1 MANTSFNFNI
11 DPYYDDFESSGG
23 AREQNYMRILFRPG
37 KAVQAREL
45 TQIQS
50 ILQNQ
55 IKSFG
60 DHIFKDGSPVQG
72 GHLTLDANAKSVK
85 LLPQYNNIDIDLTDF
100 NGNLIKD
107 TGTANVKAVVV
118 AVDDSQVNPTLV
130 VKYLTANE
138 FTTSQN
144 LQVANTTIN
153 ATTTASDASA
163 SASTVSINE
172 GIFYVDGYFVY
183 VAAQT
188 IVLDPYNRTPS
199 YKVGLQIVDGIVNES
214 TDSSLLD
221 PAQESF
227 NFQAPGAT
235 RYQFDLELTKRTL
248 TSTDDSKFFELL
260 RVENG
265 IITKQIEYPVY
276 SEIEKTLARRTYDE
290 SGDYTVK
297 PFRVTVSENQSTA
310 NTFKV
315 NVEPGKA
322 YVKGYEFETF
332 GTISLVNDKANTS
345 ATTKDYSFSLDYGSY
360 VITSNVYSGGA
371 NGFFDIASYESVDLH
386 TVPVAS
392 INTKSSAVY
401 SNTKIGTARV
411 RNIDLA
417 SGTDYYAYLVDINTA
432 PKNITVTTV
441 TANAQSVNLGSTF
454 SALDDAY
461 KGVNLRTVSGTGTD
475 SYTRTITSYNGTT
488 KIAVV
493 DIPFATAL
501 DTSSPSIVSLVYNI
515 KDCDSIVRAPTVFT
529 SNMYVGQDATT
540 PFLPSM
546 DIAYNGKSV
555 DGKAVLFDGNR
566 GGVVYPL
573 PETYVT
579 ASAFSDI
586 TYYKKKVFTSTSAVP
601 SGSNVTFTLAATGNE
616 KFFFGNGDLSSTTAK
631 ANFIVVNRFDGKTMD
646 LGATPNLVSQ
656 VSDTSLTIRIKGT
669 YASAQT
675 ADIIATLQVLDAGSS
690 GKTLKGNT
698 SNATLI
704 VSDTYTTGAAVL
716 STSSGVYINKTK
728 DAQVWFKSPSY
739 IQKTPGVPQSLYV
752 TDVIRL
758 IKAFDSGNI
767 SWAPNSTNQIDIT
780 ERYVLDGGQRDNYY
794 DFATVTLRNG
804 YAAPTG
810 QTVFLLQCFEH
821 SGSTYF
827 NSASYSPY
835 YTTNQIP
842 NYATKNGVISL
853 RDAVDF
859 RPTRANSIT
868 TDPTT
873 FALSTRDIPSPDF
886 FFQATYNYYV
896 PRIDKLVLTRD
907 KEFKIV
913 KGVASIAPVMPPNS
927 DDGMTLYNLYIP
939 PYTAN
944 VAEIGIEYVENK
956 RYTMRDIGAL
966 EKRVENIEYY
976 TSLNVLEL
984 QARNET
990 ILYEDNVLE
999 KEKYGIVTDDFT
1011 DFTVADGTSADLVC
1025 NISKARLGPYR
1036 AQKPFKLDYQSVSG
1050 SISINDRTISLAY
1063 SQEACITQNTATK
1076 AITVQPYEF
1085 AQFYGSMKL
1094 FPETDYWYSTQ
1105 LVPEVLTASTQISPH
1120 LERPPSPPEPTPA
1133 PEINPSANLVSAP
1146 VTVGLPN
1153 FWQNQI
1159 NPVDGFGTIDIN
1171 SNWFGAGLATPWIAP
1186 SVSNFDITFGS
1197 NIPGISGVSGGLSG
1211 INRLTGGTVAQV

>member
-1 MANTSFNFNI
+1 MANTSFNFDI
-11 DPYYDDFESSGG
+11 DPYYDDFASSGG
-23 AREQNYMRILFRPG
+23 AKDQNYMRILFRPG

-72 GHLTLDANAKSVK
+72 GHLTLDTNAKSVK
-85 LLPQYNNIDIDLTDF
+85 LLPQYNNVDIDLANFD
-100 NGNLIKD
+100 GLLVKD
-107 TGTANVKAVVV
+107 TGTSNIKAVVV
-118 AVDDSQVNPTLV
+118 TTDASQVNPTLV
-130 VKYLTANE
+130 LKYLSATE
-138 FTTSQN
+138 FTESVTV
-144 LQVANTTIN
+144 QVANTSVY
-153 ATTTASDASA
+153 ATTIASSA
-163 SASTVSINE
+163 AANASTVSINE

-183 VAAQT
+183 VAPQT
-188 IVLDPYNRTPS
+188 IVLDPYSRTPS
-199 YKVGLQIVDGIVNES
+199 YKVGLQIVDGIVDES
-214 TDSSLLD
+214 GDSSLLD

-227 NFQAPGAT
+227 NYQAPGAT
-235 RYQFDLELTKRTL
+235 RYQFNLELTKRTL
-248 TSTDDSKFFELL
+248 SSTDDSKFFELL

-265 IITKQIEYPVY
+265 IITKQIDYPVY

-297 PFRVTVSENQSTA
+297 PFRLTVSENQSTA

-315 NVEPGKA
+315 NIEPGKA

-332 GTISLVNDKANTS
+332 GTISLVNEKANTTAVS
-345 ATTKDYSFSLDYGSY
+345 KDYSFSLDYGSY
-360 VITSNVYSGGA
+360 MVTANLYSGGA

-386 TVPVAS
+386 TVPTAN

-401 SNTKIGTARV
+401 SNTKIGTAKV
-411 RNIDLA
+411 RNVDLA
-417 SGTDYYAYLVDINTA
+417 SGTDYYTYLVDINTA
-432 PKNITVTTV
+432 PKLVTNDTTV
-441 TANAQSVNLGSTF
+441 AIPNTSTINLGSTF
-454 SALDDAY
+454 STHPDAY
-461 KGVNLRTVSGTGTD
+461 KGVNLRMVSGTGVD
-475 SYTRTITSYNGTT
+475 SYNRTIISYNGAT
-488 KIAVV
+488 KLAVV
-493 DIPFATAL
+493 DVPFPAVLDAT
-501 DTSSPSIVSLVYNI
+501 SNVSLVYNI
-515 KDCDSIVRAPTVFT
+515 KDCDSIVRAPTVYT
-529 SNMYVGQDATT
+529 SNMYVAQDATT
-540 PFLPSM
+540 PFLPCM

-566 GGVVYPL
+566 GGVIYPL
-573 PETYVT
+573 PETYV
-579 ASAFSDI
+579 APSAFSNI
-586 TYYKKKVFTSTSAVP
+586 TYYKKKSFAGTTSAAP
-601 SGSNVTFTLAATGNE
+601 SGSNVTFTLSATGNE

-631 ANFIVVNRFDGKTMD
+631 ANFIVVNRYDGKVMD

-675 ADIIATLQVLDAGSS
+675 ADIIGTLQVLDAGAG

-698 SNATLI
+698 SNTTL
-704 VSDTYTTGAAVL
+704 VVTDTYTTGAAVL
-716 STSSGVYINKTK
+716 STSSGVYINKSK
-728 DAQVWFKSPSY
+728 DAQVWFKSPTY

-752 TDVIRL
+752 TDVIKI
-758 IKAFDSGNI
+758 IKAFDSGNLQH
-767 SWAPNSTNQIDIT
+767 APNSTNQIDIT

-794 DFATVTLRNG
+794 DFATVTLRSG
-804 YAAPTG
+804 YAAPSG
-810 QTVFLLQCFEH
+810 QTVFLIQCFDH

-827 NSASYSPY
+827 NSATYNSY

-842 NYATKNGVISL
+842 NYATKDGVISL

-859 RPTRANSIT
+859 RPTRANSVT
-868 TDPTT
+868 TDPST
-873 FALSTRDIPSPDF
+873 FTLSARDIPSPEF
-886 FFQATYNYYV
+886 AFQATYNYYV

-907 KEFKIV
+907 KEFKII

-999 KEKYGIVTDDFT
+999 KEKYGIITDDFT

-1025 NISKARLGPYR
+1025 NISKAKLGPYR

-1063 SQEACITQNTATK
+1063 SEEACITQNTATK
-1076 AITVQPYEF
+1076 SITVQPYEF

-1094 FPETDYWYSTQ
+1094 YPETDYWYSTQ
-1105 LVPEVLTASTQISPH
+1105 LIPEILSASTQISPH
-1120 LERPPSPPEPTPA
+1120 LEQPPAPPEPTPA

-1171 SNWFGAGLATPWIAP
+1171 NNWFGAGIATPWIAP
-1186 SVSNFDITFGS
+1186 SISNFTMTFGS
-1197 NIPGISGVSGGLSG
+1197 TIPGISGGSQFG
-1211 INRLTGGTVAQV
+1211 NQF